1 MPGTI
6 GRVPVGLL
14 GLLDMQ
20 AQGETPRLLDD
31 AVRATVESFPFYASA
46 LRQNLAFSFTKVVSA
61 GNENRYWPALN
72 GSVAVGPKLG
82 RLWYVRNYTLTALV
96 STTARFTA
104 SIQPQAF
111 TDGTQYGLALGNL
124 ANVSAGTASFA
135 RDFWMLPGDHLGVLL
150 ENAATYALYTSLD
163 YAEFPF

>member
-20 AQGETPRLLDD
+20 AQGESPRLLDD
-31 AVRATVESFPFYASA
+31 AVRATVEAFPFYASA
-46 LRQNLAFSFTKVVSA
+46 LRQTLAFSFTKTVTA
-61 GNENRYWPALN
+61 GNHNRYWPALN
-72 GSVAVGPKLG
+72 SLEAVGPQLG
-82 RLWYVRNYTLTALV
+82 RLWYVRNYTLTATPT
-96 STTARFTA
+96 TTARFLA
-104 SIQPQAF
+104 SIQPQSF
-111 TDGTQYGLALGNL
+111 TDGEKYGLALGNL
-124 ANVSAGTASFA
+124 GNLAAGAYSFA

-150 ENAATYALYTSLD
+150 ENEATYALYASLD